1 MRDRLYSFFIGGKR
15 FENEFRRQLRLLIV
29 LTLGF
34 TIAFTWRQT
43 LFDASQALVQL
54 IIDVKGST
62 SLSILTSTFI
72 TIISILLIYLTAH
85 FLKENK
91 ENY

>member
-1 MRDRLYSFFIGGKR
+1 MRDKLYNFFIGGKR
-15 FENEFRRQLRLLIV
+15 FEKEFKKQVRLLIV

-43 LFDASQALVQL
+43 LFDVSQALVQL

-72 TIISILLIYLTAH
+72 TIVSIIIIYLTSH